1 MTALA
6 AFAPLSPAEADLL
19 ASLARGARHQCGDGS
34 LPEPD
39 DDTRRIRADL
49 LRLLLLG
56 AEGLPPP
63 HEKGILLSGA
73 LIAGA
78 LDLESCR
85 IPRDLRLAGCRFT
98 APIVLR
104 SAIIDTLLLD
114 GADFPALVATRL
126 DARGSVY
133 IRSARIGGGLDL
145 LGARLGGDLMLDDTN
160 ILRPGDTA
168 FDASH
173 ISLRGDLTLRGT
185 RIRGRVCVSGA
196 QLGGDLL
203 LSGMVLEH
211 DSGPSLDATRIQV
224 QGDVSLRAARITGE
238 ADLVGARITGDVHL
252 DGGAFANPGAL
263 ALVLNR
269 ASIDG
274 AIFLRDHTSFQGA
287 LSLNGTQVGF
297 VVDERTSW
305 PGPGDLLLN
314 RFAYKGFLWSP
325 VDAATR
331 LDWLSRQDPARW
343 GEDFWP
349 QPYEQLTAV
358 LSAMGHQ
365 EHARTVQFEKER
377 LQRLARLRR
386 APTPLHRA
394 AHAVKDTLLWATVG
408 YGLQPL
414 FAFFWMVL
422 LWAVGV
428 GLLAMVQSG
437 GALRPNSPAW
447 LRAPEWVLCGSPPT
461 EQVHLRSTDQVRAGL
476 AIPGETQVAC
486 FLAQPEAK
494 AYPRFSKWIYSLE
507 TMVPGLDGG
516 QRTYWSPDTRFA
528 IGYAGKI
535 FEYIQAVLGFALGL
549 LAFAGFSGLV
559 RQR

>member
-1 MTALA
+1 MMRLA
-6 AFAPLSPAEADLL
+6 DFEPLSPAEAGLV
-19 ASLARGARHQCGDGS
+19 ASLGRGARHQCGDGS

-39 DDTRRIRADL
+39 DASRTIRAAL

-56 AEGLPPP
+56 AEGAPTP

-85 IPRDLRLAGCRFT
+85 IPRDLRLAGCRFDSV
-98 APIVLR
+98 IVLR

-114 GADFPALVATRL
+114 GADFPGLLATRL
-126 DARGSVY
+126 DARGSIY
-133 IRSARIGGGLDL
+133 IRSARIDGAVDL
-145 LGARLGGDLMLDDTN
+145 VGARLGGDLMLDDTN
-160 ILRPGDTA
+160 ITRPGDVA

-173 ISLRGDLTLRGT
+173 ISLRGDLTMRGM
-185 RIRGRVCVSGA
+185 RVRGRVGVSGA

-203 LSGMVLEH
+203 LSGLVLDH
-211 DSGPSLDATRIQV
+211 DSGPALDATRIQV

-238 ADLVGARITGDVHL
+238 ADLVGARIAGDVRL
-252 DGGAFANPGAL
+252 EGGAFAHPGAL

-269 ASIDG
+269 ATVEG
-274 AIFLRDHTSFQGA
+274 AIFLRDGTRFDGA

-297 VVDERTSW
+297 VVDERDSW
-305 PGPGDLLLN
+305 PAPGDLLLN
-314 RFAYKGFLWSP
+314 RITYKGFLWSA

-358 LSAMGHQ
+358 LTAMGHQ

-377 LQRLARLRR
+377 LQRLARRRR
-386 APTPLHRA
+386 APTRWRRA
-394 AHAVKDTLLWATVG
+394 VHAASDTLMWATVG

-414 FAFFWMVL
+414 SAFVWMAL
-422 LWAVGV
+422 LWAMGV
-428 GLLAMVQSG
+428 GLLATVQAG

-447 LRAPEWVLCGSPPT
+447 LRAPEWVLCGSPDT
-461 EQVHLRSTDQVRAGL
+461 AQVHLRSTDQIRPGL
-476 AIPGETQVAC
+476 ARPGQTQVEC
-486 FLAQPEAK
+486 FLAQPEAE

-528 IGYAGKI
+528 IGYVGKV
-535 FEYIQAVLGFALGL
+535 FEYVQAVLGFGLGL